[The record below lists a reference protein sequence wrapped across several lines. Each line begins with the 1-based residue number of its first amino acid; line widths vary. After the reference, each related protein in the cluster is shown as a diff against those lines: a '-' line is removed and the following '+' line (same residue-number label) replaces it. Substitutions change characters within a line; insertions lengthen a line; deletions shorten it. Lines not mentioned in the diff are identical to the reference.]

1 MCDTVKIERP
11 LFCRR
16 REDRGGRLTRDSS
29 GNVVRVK
36 TRAADSLDALELSW
50 LGTTAAPQVSARPA

>member
-16 REDRGGRLTRDSS
+16 REDRGGRSNRDAQ
-29 GNVVRVK
+29 GHPIKVK
-36 TRAADSLDALELSW
+36 TRAADSLDMLELSW
-50 LGTTAAPQVSARPA
+50 LSATAAPESSVGPD

>member
-16 REDRGGRLTRDSS
+16 REDRGGRQNRDAE
-29 GNVVRVK
+29 GNPVMVK
-36 TRAADSLDALELSW
+36 TRAADSLDELELSW
-50 LGTTAAPQVSARPA
+50 LSASVPPAATMGPD